1 MNLFISEY
9 LEQNSSME
17 ADEGGNFSK
26 APDRKS
32 MFFLKIKIE
41 QNSDCPNKEYNAIFK
56 HNHQNIRACPR
67 SKKNL
72 N

>member
-1 MNLFISEY
+1 
-9 LEQNSSME
+9 ME

-41 QNSDCPNKEYNAIFK
+41 QNSDCPNKDYNAIFK